1 MEMICLWMYN
11 LTNIDISFLCPVTVE
26 PLASHLSK
34 HLTGTTHAV
43 YPHLWVSYLVL
54 SCRVNRG
61 LWGSLIKILLA
72 RCVYI
77 YIRQPRTV
85 QMHLRMRRAWAKSI
99 QPQGLGCIKRELDHS
114 DKHALPLPLEK
125 CLALSFKDWR
135 GHPVMLEEC
144 FHLRGMWI
152 HTDGEMKGEGREMQ
166 RTWAKFECYCLSMQ
180 ELKSSER
187 EWEFP

>member
-1 MEMICLWMYN
+1 MLSIHTCESVIWFWAAR
-11 LTNIDISFLCPVTVE
+11 LTE
-26 PLASHLSK
+26 
-34 HLTGTTHAV
+34 
-43 YPHLWVSYLVL
+43 VSE
-54 SCRVNRG
+54 G
-61 LWGSLIKILLA
+61 LWSRSCSLD
-72 RCVYI
+72 VSI
-77 YIRQPRTV
+77 YIWQPRTV
-85 QMHLRMRRAWAKSI
+85 QMHLRMRRAWVKSI

-144 FHLRGMWI
+144 FHLRGVRI

-166 RTWAKFECYCLSMQ
+166 RTWAKFKCYCLSMQ

-187 EWEFP
+187 DREFP